1 MPSNRDIRR
10 QFSLFAELLQLH
22 EQDEKLAG
30 ILSGTA
36 YRIRRIDE
44 PLTELSKPELEAL
57 KFRPEINAI
66 IKELKT
72 TGTIAALDELV
83 QLTPAGLFDMMRIKG
98 LGGKKLAM
106 LWKTAKIDNVES
118 LLQACKKG
126 TLSAI
131 PGFGAKT
138 QANIINAIENLNAA
152 EDRFHYGF
160 VADMADTLVESLQK
174 ILKTELV
181 SLCGE
186 AMRKNLTVAAFELVI
201 AVPQKKF
208 LAASLRRV
216 LNITSTTANIT
227 KAHTLDELPVTI
239 YHTTAKNFY
248 WELFRRTG
256 NEAHVAVITKKL
268 AGATGFTTEEAIY
281 AKARLPFIEPEMR
294 ENLAEWNFAKSKN
307 RELVTTED
315 IKGVVHNHTTWS
327 DGVDSLKDFV
337 KACIKRGY
345 EYTVISD
352 HSKNAHY
359 AGGLKEEKVLR
370 QMAEIDAL
378 NRTVAPFRIF
388 KSIECDILVS
398 GELDYEPGLLKKFD
412 LIIASVHQLLKMNEE
427 KATARLIKA
436 IENPFTTILGHM
448 TGRQLLI
455 RPGYPVDFKKVID
468 ACAANNVVIELNT
481 NPYRLDMDWSHIPY
495 ALEKGVMIS
504 LNPDAHSIGEID
516 NIRWGVAAARK
527 GGLTP
532 EMTWNAMGLAQ
543 VETWLKTRKK
553 KARHSKELIL
563 Q

>member
-44 PLTELSKPELEAL
+44 PLTELSKPELEAF

-98 LGGKKLAM
+98 LGGKKLAV

-118 LLQACKKG
+118 LLQACKKE

-138 QANIINAIENLNAA
+138 QANIISAIENLNAA

-160 VADMADTLVESLQK
+160 VADMADALVESLQK
-174 ILKTELV
+174 ILKTELI

-186 AMRKNLTVAAFELVI
+186 ARRKNLTVSEFELLI

-216 LNITSTTANIT
+216 LNITSTTAHIS

-239 YHTTAKNFY
+239 YHTTPKNFY
-248 WELFRRTG
+248 WELFQRTG
-256 NEAHVAVITKKL
+256 NEAHVAAVTKKL
-268 AGATGFTTEEAIY
+268 AGTTVFTTEEDIY
-281 AKARLPFIEPEMR
+281 AKARLPYIEPEMR
-294 ENLAEWNFAKSKN
+294 ENLAEWNFAKSKA
-307 RELVTTED
+307 RQLVTTED

-337 KACIKRGY
+337 KACVKRGY

-378 NRTVAPFRIF
+378 NKTVAPFRIF

-398 GELDYEPGLLKKFD
+398 GELDYDPTLLKKFD

-543 VETWLKTRKK
+543 VESWLKTRTKK
-553 KARHSKELIL
+553 TKRSKELVFE
-563 Q
+563 